1 MQVLRCKARP
11 LTDEERAL
19 ADAAKNIDEKFP
31 RPTEADV
38 KALLEK
44 ITTNTEDGEAETSEQ
59 EAVKEL
65 G

>member
-1 MQVLRCKARP
+1 M
-11 LTDEERAL
+11 

-44 ITTNTEDGEAETSEQ
+44 ITTNSEEDGEGESSEQ

>member
-1 MQVLRCKARP
+1 M
-11 LTDEERAL
+11 

-44 ITTNTEDGEAETSEQ
+44 ITSQQDEDGEGESSEQ